1 MNYHHD
7 YHAGNFADVLKHVVL
22 ARVLTYMKQKPK
34 PFRVIDTH
42 AGAGLYDLEGAE
54 AAKTAEWQDGIAR
67 IFDADLPKYV
77 AELLEPYLDA
87 VRSVNGAGLKAGLKY
102 YPGSPLIAR
111 HLMRD
116 DDILVANELAEAE
129 FQRLKQELR
138 RAKSTTVLNIDA
150 RHAVKSLLPPKERRG
165 LVLIDPP
172 FEEKSEFAD
181 LATAVDDA
189 MARFATGTYLIWY
202 PIKDE
207 AAADRFVAVATAKPG
222 VEFLDVRLAVS
233 KPFPGLGLTAS
244 GVLVLNPPFVLR
256 AELETLM
263 PCLESYLAEGSGSS
277 FDIRIGVQ

>member
-7 YHAGNFADVLKHVVL
+7 YHAGNFADVLKHAVL

-42 AGAGLYDLEGAE
+42 AGAGFYDLEGSE
-54 AAKTAEWQDGIAR
+54 AAKTAEWQEGIAR
-67 IFDADLPKYV
+67 IFN
-77 AELLEPYLDA
+77 AELPEAAAGLLAPYLDA
-87 VRSVNGAGLKAGLKY
+87 VRAVNGAGLRY

-116 DDILVANELAEAE
+116 DDVLVANELASAE
-129 FQRLKQELR
+129 FQRLKQELH

-172 FEEKSEFAD
+172 FEEKGEFAS

-189 MARFATGTYLIWY
+189 LARFSTGTYLIWY
-202 PIKDE
+202 PVKDE
-207 AAADRFVAVATAKPG
+207 AAADRFVALATSKPG
-222 VEFLDVRLAVS
+222 IDFLDVRLAIS
-233 KPFPGLGLTAS
+233 KPFAGLGLTSS
-244 GVLVLNPPFVLR
+244 GVLVLNPPFLLKD
-256 AELETLM
+256 ELEALM
-263 PCLESYLAEGSGSS
+263 PVLEDQLSEGPGSH
-277 FDIRIGVQ
+277 FVIRTNVQ

>member
-7 YHAGNFADVLKHVVL
+7 YHAGNFADVVKHVVL

-54 AAKTAEWQDGIAR
+54 AAKTAEWKDGIAR
-67 IFDADLPKYV
+67 IFDVELPPPV
-77 AELLEPYLDA
+77 AELLQPYLDA
-87 VRSVNGAGLKAGLKY
+87 VRAVNGVGLTH

-116 DDILVANELAEAE
+116 DDVLVVNELAEDE
-129 FQRLKQELR
+129 FRRLKEEFR

-172 FEEKSEFAD
+172 FEDKNEFAD
-181 LATAVDDA
+181 LATAVDEA
-189 MARFATGTYLIWY
+189 LMRFATGTYLIWY
-202 PIKDE
+202 PLKDE
-207 AAADRFVAVATAKPG
+207 AAADRFVALATAKPG
-222 VEFLDVRLAVS
+222 VDYLDVRLWVS
-233 KPFPGLGLTAS
+233 KPFAGLGLTAT
-244 GVLVLNPPFVLR
+244 GVLVLNPPFVLKS
-256 AELETLM
+256 ELETLM
-263 PCLESYLAEGSGSS
+263 PRLEEHLAEGPGSKFVLQAS
-277 FDIRIGVQ
+277 VQ

>member
-22 ARVLTYMKQKPK
+22 ARVITYMTQKPK

-42 AGAGLYDLEGAE
+42 AGGGIYDLEGEE
-54 AAKTAEWQDGIAR
+54 AAKTAEWRDGIAR
-67 IFDADLPKYV
+67 IFDTDMPKDVADL
-77 AELLEPYLDA
+77 LQPYLDA
-87 VRSVNGAGLKAGLKY
+87 VRAVNGVGLKH

-116 DDILVANELAEAE
+116 DDVLVANELAEEE

-172 FEEKSEFAD
+172 FEEKNEFKD
-181 LATAVDDA
+181 LATAIDDA
-189 MARFATGTYLIWY
+189 LARFATGTYIIWY
-202 PIKDE
+202 PLKDE
-207 AAADRFVAVATAKPG
+207 AAADRFVAVATSRPG
-222 VEFLDVRLAVS
+222 MEFLDVRLQVA
-233 KPFPGLGLTAS
+233 KPFPGLGLTAT
-244 GVLVLNPPFVLR
+244 GVLVLNPPFVLK
-256 AELETLM
+256 AELETVM
-263 PCLESYLAEGSGSS
+263 PALERHLAEGPGSH
-277 FDIRIGVQ
+277 FGLRTDVQ

>member
-7 YHAGNFADVLKHVVL
+7 YHAGNFADVVKHVVL

-54 AAKTAEWQDGIAR
+54 AAKTAEWKDGIAR
-67 IFDADLPKYV
+67 IFDVELPPPV
-77 AELLEPYLDA
+77 AELLQPYLDA
-87 VRSVNGAGLKAGLKY
+87 VRAVNGVGLTH

-116 DDILVANELAEAE
+116 DDVLVVNELAEDE
-129 FQRLKQELR
+129 FRRLKEEFR

-172 FEEKSEFAD
+172 FEDKNEFAD
-181 LATAVDDA
+181 LATAVDEA
-189 MARFATGTYLIWY
+189 LMRFATGTYLIWY
-202 PIKDE
+202 PLKDE
-207 AAADRFVAVATAKPG
+207 AAADRFVALATAKPG
-222 VEFLDVRLAVS
+222 VDYLDVRLWVS
-233 KPFPGLGLTAS
+233 KPFAGLGLTAT
-244 GVLVLNPPFVLR
+244 GVLVLNPPFVLKS
-256 AELETLM
+256 ELETLM
-263 PCLESYLAEGSGSS
+263 PWLEEHLAEGPGSKFVLQAS
-277 FDIRIGVQ
+277 VQ

>member
-42 AGAGLYDLEGAE
+42 AGAGLYDLGGSE
-54 AAKTAEWQDGIAR
+54 AAKTAEWKDGIAR
-67 IFDADLPKYV
+67 ILDADLPQ
-77 AELLEPYLDA
+77 AAADLLQPYLDA
-87 VRSVNGAGLKAGLKY
+87 VRSVNSAGGRRY

-116 DDILVANELAEAE
+116 DDILIANELGDAE
-129 FQRLKQELR
+129 FQRLKRELH

-165 LVLIDPP
+165 LILIDPP

-181 LATAVDDA
+181 LATAVQEA

-202 PIKDE
+202 PLKDE
-207 AAADRFVAVATAKPG
+207 TAADRFVAVATAATN

-233 KPFPGLGLTAS
+233 KPFAGLGLTAS
-244 GVLVLNPPFVLR
+244 GVLVLNPPFVLEN
-256 AELETLM
+256 ELRTVM
-263 PCLESYLAEGSGSS
+263 PCLEERLAESSGSR
-277 FDIRIGVQ
+277 FDLRTNVQ

>member
-7 YHAGNFADVLKHVVL
+7 YHAGNFADVVKHVVL

-54 AAKTAEWQDGIAR
+54 AAKTAEWKDGIAR
-67 IFDADLPKYV
+67 IFSAELPPPV
-77 AELLEPYLDA
+77 AELLQPYLDA
-87 VRSVNGAGLKAGLKY
+87 VRAVNGVGLTH

-116 DDILVANELAEAE
+116 DDVLVVNELAEDE
-129 FQRLKQELR
+129 FRRLKEEFR

-172 FEEKSEFAD
+172 FEDKNEFAD
-181 LATAVDDA
+181 LATAVDEA
-189 MARFATGTYLIWY
+189 LMRFATGTYLIWY
-202 PIKDE
+202 PLKDE
-207 AAADRFVAVATAKPG
+207 AAADRFVALATAKPG
-222 VEFLDVRLAVS
+222 VDYLDVRLWVS
-233 KPFPGLGLTAS
+233 KPFAGLGLTAT
-244 GVLVLNPPFVLR
+244 GVLVLNPPFVLKS
-256 AELETLM
+256 ELETLM
-263 PCLESYLAEGSGSS
+263 PWLEEHLAEGPGSKFVLQAS
-277 FDIRIGVQ
+277 VQ